1 MSERGRFLWGPQMTD
16 RARYI
21 VWAHRSAESIFGA
34 ASNPVIRNGTLLSFD
49 SEGRALAECDRLNVH
64 SAGSY
69 VRYSVKQADDR
80 NLAAA

>member
-1 MSERGRFLWGPQMTD
+1 MTD
-16 RARYI
+16 RARFI

-69 VRYSVKQADDR
+69 VRYSIKQAHDR
-80 NLAAA
+80 SVAAA